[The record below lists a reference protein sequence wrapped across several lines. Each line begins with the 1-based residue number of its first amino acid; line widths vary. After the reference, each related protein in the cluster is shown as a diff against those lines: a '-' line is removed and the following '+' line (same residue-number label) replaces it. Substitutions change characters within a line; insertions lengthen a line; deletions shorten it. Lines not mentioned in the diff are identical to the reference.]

1 MDGTFQISAAKISFQ
16 LFFCF
21 VVILMRGFLAVSI
34 ITNYAILFKK
44 KKTFLNEYDFIVIGA
59 GSTGAVVTN
68 RLTEV
73 DDWKVLLLEAGGDE
87 TIVSDVP
94 GLAHHLQRTNI
105 DWSYKTVPQSGACL
119 AFNETK

>member
-1 MDGTFQISAAKISFQ
+1 
-16 LFFCF
+16 
-21 VVILMRGFLAVSI
+21 VVA
-34 ITNYAILFKK
+34 
-44 KKTFLNEYDFIVIGA
+44 
-59 GSTGAVVTN
+59 N

-73 DDWKVLLLEAGGDE
+73 NDWKVLLLEAGGDE

-119 AFNETK
+119 AFNENK